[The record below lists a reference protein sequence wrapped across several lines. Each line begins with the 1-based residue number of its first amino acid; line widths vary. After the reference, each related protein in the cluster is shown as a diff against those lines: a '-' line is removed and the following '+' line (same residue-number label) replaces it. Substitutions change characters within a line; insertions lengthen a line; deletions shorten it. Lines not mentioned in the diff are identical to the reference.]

1 MDNARKLGIVLVLIG
16 IGVGVVGQI
25 LNADA
30 HMAFQAVI
38 GWVITGVGAF
48 VAVSGGW
55 MLSQSESEPG

>member
-1 MDNARKLGIVLVLIG
+1 MDDARKLGVVLVLIG
-16 IGVGVVGQI
+16 IGVGIVGQI

-30 HMAFQAVI
+30 HMTAQTI
-38 GWVITGVGAF
+38 ISWVITGVGGI

>member
-30 HMAFQAVI
+30 HLTVQAII
-38 GWVITGVGAF
+38 GWVITLIGAV

-55 MLSQSESEPG
+55 MLSQSEPS